1 MSEERIAAALERL
14 ESVLRARPSFGDHE
28 EIPAMA
34 HWQAGLKLSVSHPK
48 NDLKLLTDLPAEVGG
63 NGEGVTP
70 GWLMRAGLAA
80 CAASSILLCAAAEG
94 IELESLELTAGSR
107 SDVRGLLGMS
117 DEHGAPVSA
126 AYSVIRLQVRISA
139 PGVARERL
147 QALIERANRQSP
159 VSSALQQG
167 VPLQLSVEL
176 QD

>member
-14 ESVLRARPSFGDHE
+14 ESVLRARPSFADHE
-28 EIPAMA
+28 ETPAMA

-48 NDLKLLTDLPAEVGG
+48 KDLKVLTDLPAEVGG

-94 IELESLELTAGSR
+94 IELESLELTAGAR
-107 SDVRGLLGMS
+107 SDVRGLLGMA
-117 DEHGAPVSA
+117 DEHGAPVPA
-126 AYSVIRLQVRISA
+126 GYSVIRLQVRVSA
-139 PGVARERL
+139 PGVPRERL
-147 QALIERANRQSP
+147 RELIERANQQSP

-167 VPLQLSVEL
+167 APLQLSIEL